1 MPAQLSSEPVVG
13 IVDAALLPA
22 SLAARVSRE
31 TRSCSTR
38 TGRVRRQNIRSAS
51 RSPIFSRLWTASG
64 RSWIERRSV
73 ILRVVSRCLR
83 RPQRALPRGSSCHG
97 FSAFCRRRSMKRS
110 SVGPLVEALG
120 RAPRSPGS
128 LPAFRHRAPAGRA
141 IHLRSSHGQETMAGR
156 RSARVA
162 TPRRG
167 GRPRSAPAARPAPTA
182 PAADARRFFQLCTV
196 NPRSSRCSVKEP
208 LATRLAHSAV
218 LAKPPKG

>member
-1 MPAQLSSEPVVG
+1 MPGQLSSEPVVG

-73 ILRVVSRCLR
+73 IVRVVSRRLR

-97 FSAFCRRRSMKRS
+97 FSAFCRGRSMKRS

-120 RAPRSPGS
+120 RA
-128 LPAFRHRAPAGRA
+128 RAARARCRLSAIARQQAGRSICA
-141 IHLRSSHGQETMAGR
+141 AAMVRRPWRAGDLLGWPPLVEAVGHEAPRPLVPLQRRQPPTPGDSFSSA
-156 RSARVA
+156 
-162 TPRRG
+162 
-167 GRPRSAPAARPAPTA
+167 
-182 PAADARRFFQLCTV
+182 L
-196 NPRSSRCSVKEP
+196 
-208 LATRLAHSAV
+208 
-218 LAKPPKG
+218 